1 MNAAWDRAFPNC
13 MHDAAG
19 RRTPQ
24 RMRFGLTALTTPPWA
39 QDIGHAP
46 DAAAITTLLRSAAE
60 PLVVLDLPA
69 PMATPELPTGTW
81 ALERHTRQSVLQAN
95 EDPVDAWP
103 STRRK
108 QLRRAEREDMTV
120 SEADDLSLMV
130 QLHQAAR
137 ARKGLKSDGKTL
149 RTLLE
154 EVLHETDTH
163 AWVVKNSSGKV
174 LAGGVFHGDGG
185 HRCLYGFGGQFR
197 TESPGESSRASVL
210 LIATAM
216 RHAAQQGSTTFDFGG
231 SQDPGV
237 DRFYAEFGASRVPK
251 WKVVRIRGL
260 WKPLLRW
267 QRPDLFPS

>member
-46 DAAAITTLLRSAAE
+46 DAAAITTLLRSAVE

-108 QLRRAEREDMTV
+108 QLRRAEREGMTV
-120 SEADDLSLMV
+120 SKADDLSLMV
-130 QLHQAAR
+130 TLHQAAR
-137 ARKGLKSDGKTL
+137 ARKGLKSDGKAL
-149 RTLLE
+149 RTLLGE
-154 EVLHETDTH
+154 LLLEPDTH
-163 AWVVKNSSGKV
+163 AWVVRNSSGNAWQVACSTETEAIGASMDSEVNSERKCGRAV
-174 LAGGVFHGDGG
+174 ELCASDRHGD
-185 HRCLYGFGGQFR
+185 
-197 TESPGESSRASVL
+197 
-210 LIATAM
+210 
-216 RHAAQQGSTTFDFGG
+216 AACGPTG
-231 SQDPGV
+231 
-237 DRFYAEFGASRVPK
+237 
-251 WKVVRIRGL
+251 IHHL
-260 WKPLLRW
+260 
-267 QRPDLFPS
+267 